1 MWEKSGSYFI
11 LVKRSGEEETKGD
24 KWIDDDYKIL

>member
-11 LVKRSGEEETKGD
+11 LVKSNGEEKTKGY